1 MTNKISDIFY
11 ECADSYN
18 VRIIG
23 DGEIDRIRFFE
34 NCRVMSV
41 RVNFCEYMERD
52 ILFNAEQTLCE
63 QYKFRSVR
71 LEPGFPANCFNK
83 SVLNDMVLELKRRIS
98 TVNGSFAGCKWGFD
112 GKNDV
117 VSCELAHDALALL
130 KEKHFSDEF
139 VKLVRDEFGRSVQ
152 IKLSVSQ
159 NAASVASSVAAP
171 AADADSAQDF
181 ASRPVSTKNPPTDA
195 PADDNAPLPEPPPWE
210 EPSAPLRAEF
220 TGGVRAKKA
229 KVQEGAAN
237 LTFEG
242 VPERYSDPKV
252 IYGTPKTIP
261 AVRMDELNPNYKK
274 VTVYG
279 SVFNLIR
286 RETKKGDKFI
296 VTFCLT
302 DKTSSC
308 TVKLIIKK
316 EEGEFLD
323 EIGEGKSFVMQG
335 DYKQDD
341 YRQDSGFHNEYAVWP
356 QCIAAVNEAR
366 RMDNSDT
373 KRVELH
379 LHTNM
384 SAMDAVTSTKRL
396 VERAADWGMPAIAI
410 TDHGVAQAFPDAMNA
425 AKACKKNGKPIKI
438 LYGIEAYYVDDMV
451 DIVKGE
457 DNRSLD
463 GEFIVFD
470 LETTGLSAVS
480 ERITEIGAVR
490 YKNHEITDN
499 FNTFVNPEMPIP
511 PKITELTGITD
522 EMVKDA
528 PSELEAVKMFLDYCG
543 EKPVFIAHNASFD
556 ISFMAAA
563 CERCG
568 IEFEPVYIDTVPLAR
583 ALHPSLKNHK
593 LDTVA
598 EYLEI
603 PPFEHHRAC
612 DDALALAQIVHKEFE
627 LLKKENDIQ
636 HVMDINTKAKCTD
649 ITKLRPCHQIIIAK
663 NLVGLKNLYKL
674 ISASNLKHFY
684 RKPRITR
691 SDILKHREGLIIG
704 SACEQGELYQAILS
718 GKSEREVEKTAEFYD
733 YLEVQPLGNNEF
745 MLRNGRVKSREQL
758 IDINKK
764 IIALGDKLG
773 KPVVATCDVH
783 FIDREDAVF
792 RKVLMVHLGFDA
804 QEEQAPLYFRTT
816 EEMLAEFDY
825 LPPEKAYEIV
835 VTNTNKIADMVE
847 DIKPIPDGVFP
858 PSIEGAEQ
866 QLRDIST
873 SRAKEIYGDPLP
885 EYVQQRLDRELNSI
899 IGNGFAVMYMTAQ
912 KLIAYSE
919 ENGYLVGSR
928 GSVGSSFV
936 ATMAGI
942 SEVNPLAPH
951 YVCPKCRWSE
961 FYEKSL
967 EYGSGFDLP
976 PKKCPVCGEELNR
989 DGHEIPFETF
999 LGFNGDKQPDIDL
1012 NFSGEVQSKVHKYT
1026 EELFGKDNVFKAGTI
1041 STVAEKTAFGYV
1053 KNYEEKLGLSLPAAE
1068 IERLKR
1074 GCMGV
1079 KSTTG
1084 QHPGGMVVVPRDH
1097 EIEDFCPVQHPADK
1111 KDSDM
1116 ITTHFDFHSI
1126 HDTILKLD
1134 ELGHDVPTIYKY
1146 LEEYTGAPISGV
1158 DMGDRRVMSLF
1169 TSTEELGIT
1178 PEQCGS
1184 ETGTFSLPEVGTAFV
1199 RQMLVDTRPKTFADL
1214 LQIAGLSHGTDV
1226 YLGNAQELIAN
1237 GTCTIS
1243 EVIGTRDSIM
1253 TYLIAK
1259 GLPNQAAFKIMEIVR
1274 KGNAKKLLTDE
1285 YVQMMKDHDVPQW
1298 YIDSCFKIKYMFP
1311 KAHAAAYMISTLRMG
1326 WYKVYFKNE
1335 YYAAYFTVRADE
1347 FDAELATSD
1356 KSKIK
1361 AVIREL
1367 EAKGRTAT
1375 AKENNTLATLQ
1386 ILNEAMERGVEFLPV
1401 DLYKS
1406 EAKRFAMEGKKIR
1419 MPFTSLKGLGETA
1432 AVSLVEGR
1440 KGGQFMSKSD
1450 VQMRTGVSRSVMD
1463 ILDSAGVLRGMAES
1477 NQVSFFDM

>member
-1 MTNKISDIFY
+1 MTSKITDIFV
-11 ECADSYN
+11 ECADGYGVKQISD
-18 VRIIG
+18 G
-23 DGEIDRIRFFE
+23 DITKIRFTE
-34 NCRVMSV
+34 KCHAMIVYAD
-41 RVNFCEYMERD
+41 FCEYIDRELLFKAEHEILERYN
-52 ILFNAEQTLCE
+52 FS
-63 QYKFRSVR
+63 SVMIKPR
-71 LEPGFPANCFNK
+71 FPEKCFNK
-83 SVLNDMVLELKRRIS
+83 SVLNDMVLELKRQIS
-98 TVNGSFAGCKWGFD
+98 TVNGSFVNCRWTFD
-112 GKNDV
+112 GANNLV
-117 VSCELAHDALALL
+117 ECELAHNALAILE
-130 KEKHFSDEF
+130 EKHFSDEF
-139 VKLVRDEFGRSVQ
+139 VKLVQEEFGRHVE
-152 IKLSVSQ
+152 IKLTVDES
-159 NAASVASSVAAP
+159 AP
-171 AADADSAQDF
+171 
-181 ASRPVSTKNPPTDA
+181 VHV
-195 PADDNAPLPEPPPWE
+195 PLPEPPPVERPLPQPPPQSASSEPPPWE
-210 EPSAPLRAEF
+210 DAPAPSRPEF
-220 TGGVRAKKA
+220 TGEVRAKKV
-229 KVQEGAAN
+229 KVQEGPAN

-242 VPERYSDPKV
+242 IPEKYSEPEI
-252 IYGTPKTIP
+252 IYGTPKSVP
-261 AVRMDELNPNYKK
+261 AVSMVDLNPNYKK

-279 SVFNLIR
+279 TIFNFS
-286 RETKKGDKFI
+286 TKDTKAGDKVI
-296 VTFCLT
+296 VSFYLT
-302 DKTSSC
+302 DRTSSC
-308 TVKLIIKK
+308 TVKMIAKK
-316 EEGEFLD
+316 DESEFLGSL
-323 EIGEGKSFVMQG
+323 GEGKCVAVQG
-335 DYKQDD
+335 DYKFDD
-341 YRQDSGFHNEYAVWP
+341 FDHEFAVRP
-356 QCIAAVNEAR
+356 QCIAAMKEQKR
-366 RMDNSDT
+366 TDNAEV

-384 SAMDAVTSTKRL
+384 SAMDAMTPTKKL

-438 LYGIEAYYVDDMV
+438 LYGIEGYYIDDMV

-457 DNRSLD
+457 DSRPLD

-490 YKNHEITDN
+490 YRGHEIVDN
-499 FNTFVNPEMPIP
+499 FNTFVNPHIAIP
-511 PKITELTGITD
+511 PKIVELTGITD

-528 PSELEAVKMFLDYCG
+528 PDEDEAIRSFLEYCG
-543 EKPVFIAHNASFD
+543 ENPIFIAHNANFD
-556 ISFMAAA
+556 IGFMRAA

-583 ALHPSLKNHK
+583 ALHPTLKNHK
-593 LDTVA
+593 LDTIA
-598 EYLEI
+598 DYLEI

-612 DDALALAQIVHKEFE
+612 DDALALAQIVQKEFE
-627 LLKKENDIQ
+627 LLEKEKEVECVN
-636 HVMDINTKAKCTD
+636 DINTKAKCTD
-649 ITKLRPCHQIIIAK
+649 TTKLRPNHQIILAK
-663 NLVGLKNLYKL
+663 NLKGLKNLYKL
-674 ISASNLKHFY
+674 ISASNLKHFH

-691 SDILKHREGLIIG
+691 SDILKHREGLILG

-718 GKSEREVEKTAEFYD
+718 GRGEREIEKIADFYD
-733 YLEVQPLGNNEF
+733 YLEIQPLGNNEF
-745 MLRNGRVKSREQL
+745 MLRNGMVKNREGL
-758 IDINKK
+758 IEINKK

-783 FIDREDAVF
+783 FMDPEDSEF
-792 RKVLMVHLGFDA
+792 RKVLMVHQGFDDA
-804 QEEQAPLYFRTT
+804 DKQAPLYFRTT

-858 PSIEGAEQ
+858 PSIDGAEQ

-873 SRAKEIYGDPLP
+873 QRAHEIYGDPLP
-885 EYVQQRLDRELNSI
+885 EYVQARLDKELNSI

-919 ENGYLVGSR
+919 ANGYLVGSR

-936 ATMAGI
+936 ATMSGI

-951 YVCPKCRWSE
+951 YVCPKCKWSE
-961 FYEKSL
+961 FFEKSL

-976 PKKCPVCGEELNR
+976 PKKCPQCGTELNR

-1041 STVAEKTAFGYV
+1041 STVAEKTAYGYV
-1053 KNYEEKLGLSLPAAE
+1053 KGYEEKMGLHLPAAE
-1068 IERLKR
+1068 IERLKK

-1084 QHPGGMVVVPRDH
+1084 QHPGGMVVVPREY

-1111 KDSDM
+1111 KDSDT

-1146 LEEYTGAPISGV
+1146 LEEYTGVPISGITMS
-1158 DMGDRRVMSLF
+1158 DPQVMSLF
-1169 TSTEELGIT
+1169 TSTKALGIT

-1184 ETGTFSLPEVGTAFV
+1184 VTGTFSLPEVGTNFV
-1199 RQMLVDTRPKTFADL
+1199 RQMLIDTQPKTFSDL

-1226 YLGNAQELIAN
+1226 YLGNAQDLIAN

-1259 GLPNQAAFKIMEIVR
+1259 GVPNQASFKIMEIVR

-1285 YVQMMKDHDVPQW
+1285 YVQMMRDNDVPEW

-1311 KAHAAAYMISTLRMG
+1311 KAHAAAYMIATLRLG
-1326 WYKVYFKNE
+1326 WYKVHCKDE

-1356 KSKIK
+1356 IRNIK
-1361 AVIREL
+1361 AVIKEL
-1367 EAKGRTAT
+1367 EDKGRGAT
-1375 AKENNTLATLQ
+1375 VKEANKLATLQ
-1386 ILNEAMERGVEFLPV
+1386 ILNEARERGVVFLPV

-1406 EAKRFAMEGKKIR
+1406 DAKKFLMEGKQVR
-1419 MPFTSLKGLGETA
+1419 LPFTTLKGLGEA
-1432 AVSLVEGR
+1432 AAISLVEARADGY
-1440 KGGQFMSKSD
+1440 KFMSKSD
-1450 VQMRTGVSRSVMD
+1450 IQMRAGVSKGVME
-1463 ILDSAGVLRGMAES
+1463 ILENAGVLDGMAES
-1477 NQVSFFDM
+1477 NQVSLFDM